1 MSKLYP
7 VLGLVSLVIAVAAL
21 AIVIS
26 QSSSISAQLNAISGR
41 LNELGGQLADLAA
54 KTAPKTHKFTIIMG
68 EGEIVQEVD
77 GEEAITGEFHRWEP
91 PVLVVKK
98 GDTVELTVKNPRSH
112 AHSFVLT
119 DFAVD
124 TGRIPGRAEQPD
136 EAKRAVTVTFIA
148 NKAGVFQFKCGV
160 PHDHEKGDCDPDHAR
175 MTGYLIV
182 LEG

>member
-7 VLGLVSLVIAVAAL
+7 VLSLVSLVIAVAAVAL
-21 AIVIS
+21 IVS
-26 QSSSISAQLNAISGR
+26 QAPSISAQLNEISGQ
-41 LNELGGQLADLAA
+41 LNGLRGQLNDLTA
-54 KTAPKTHKFTIIMG
+54 KIGPKTQKFTIIMG
-68 EGEIVQEVD
+68 EGEIIQEVN
-77 GEEAITGEFHRWEP
+77 GEEVIAGEFHRWEP
-91 PVLVVKK
+91 PVLIVRK

-119 DFAVD
+119 DFAID
-124 TGRIPGRAEQPD
+124 TGRIPGKAEQPD
-136 EAKRAVTVTFIA
+136 EAKRTVTVTFVA
-148 NKAGVFQFKCGV
+148 SKSGVFQFKCGV